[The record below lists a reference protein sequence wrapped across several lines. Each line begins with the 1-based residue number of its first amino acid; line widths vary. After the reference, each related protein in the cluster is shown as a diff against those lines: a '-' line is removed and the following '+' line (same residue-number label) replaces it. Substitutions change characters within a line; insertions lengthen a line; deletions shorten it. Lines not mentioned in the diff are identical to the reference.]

1 MNLTEYQ
8 SMTNNALYAKA
19 ADGQVFFGD
28 KGAAG
33 SLVLSQRTGRLMLQ
47 MRSENVQEPGTW
59 GTIGGAI
66 EEGSNPRRAAADEM
80 FEETGYEGPMRLEP
94 LKVFRTPGGEFF
106 YHNFLTIVDDEFTPW
121 QDHESGGTQWFEFG
135 EWPQP
140 LHFGLENL
148 LADPQSMDTLKDF
161 VERAKAGENL
171 LDDAKPER
179 TLYHAMYKPAVGDAI
194 QPLSLR
200 TEFGRENHY
209 VYATPF
215 LSKALVYAFNYHN
228 GKEIIMNTAID
239 GTPEEIAIIIN
250 RDETMAAPRPV
261 KVYAFSDNGFDPIPG
276 ARQSVSTRAVA
287 LDKTRVVFET
297 NDVRDVMLNGVQI
310 FSLQESMEQLQA
322 EGFFDK
328 YLVGK
333 STEEAL
339 YQLLKEGRIHW
350 ENLGEGAGGPN
361 PVLVDT
367 FKKLDARDRESP
379 NTAQTLSGS
388 DIQPM
393 VP

>member
-1 MNLTEYQ
+1 
-8 SMTNNALYAKA
+8 MTNNALYVKA

-33 SLVLSQRTGRLMLQ
+33 SLVLSQKTGRLMLQ
-47 MRSENVQEPGTW
+47 RRSENVQEPGTW
-59 GTIGGAI
+59 GTVGGAI

-94 LKVFRTPGGEFF
+94 LKVFNTPGGEFS

-121 QDHESGGTQWFEFG
+121 EDHESGGTQWFEFG

-140 LHFGLENL
+140 LHFGMEKL
-148 LADPQSMDTLKDF
+148 LADPQSMDTVKDL
-161 VERAKAGENL
+161 VTRAKAGENL
-171 LDDAKPER
+171 LADIEPAER
-179 TLYHAMYKPAVGDAI
+179 TLYHAMYKPAEGDAI

-215 LSKALVYAFNYHN
+215 FSKALVYAFSYYN
-228 GKEIIMNTAID
+228 GKEIIMNAAID
-239 GTPEEIAIIIN
+239 GTPDEIAIVIN

-261 KVYAFSDNGFDPIPG
+261 KIYAFSDKGFDPIPD
-276 ARQSVSTRAVA
+276 ARQSVSTRAVP
-287 LDKTRVVFET
+287 LEKTSLAFET
-297 NDVRDVMLNGVQI
+297 NNVRDIMLNGVQI
-310 FSLQESMEQLQA
+310 FSVKESMQQLD
-322 EGFFDK
+322 EKGFYNK
-328 YLVGK
+328 YFVGK
-333 STEEAL
+333 STVEAL
-339 YQLLKEGRIHW
+339 HQLLKEGRVSW
-350 ENLGEGAGGPN
+350 ENLGNGAGGPN
-361 PVLVDT
+361 PVLAGA

-379 NTAQTLSGS
+379 KTAQTISGL
-388 DIQPM
+388 DTQPVM